1 MSNELQ
7 AAVVGGVLAGVPVLL
22 AVVLQQWLTAHGQ
35 KKQRNK
41 ELGSLVLLVSWEL
54 QVLEGSLR
62 PKDPTVRFNLTSLT
76 RLIDRG
82 FLGDLPAKLR
92 DALLAIDCVVQ
103 VANDLADVIG
113 PRPNIVSTTDMLRAA
128 QLADHSKRLRA
139 AHQALRSQVQVAIAE
154 LNELLP
160 KFNVKGSIIIPPDR
174 TSAPVPDSPSLG
186 QQG

>member
-1 MSNELQ
+1 MSSELQ
-7 AAVVGGVLAGVPVLL
+7 AAVIGAFLGGAFVLV
-22 AVVLQQWLTAHGQ
+22 AVVLEYLLTTHGQ
-35 KKQRNK
+35 KKQRKK

-103 VANDLADVIG
+103 IANDLADVIG
-113 PRPNIVSTTDMLRAA
+113 PRPNFVTTENMLRAA
-128 QLADHSKRLRA
+128 QLADHHKRLRE
-139 AHQALRSQVQVAIAE
+139 AHEALRSQVQVAIPE

-160 KFNVKGSIIIPPDR
+160 KLNVKGSIIIPPDP

-186 QQG
+186 Q